1 MFGIIGI
8 VFLNVCVFGSF
19 LVGGGNLHP
28 FIHAAPIEGWCI
40 LGSAIGGMLIGNS
53 PDVVKAVMAGIGRC
67 FKGSKYHKDDYLNT
81 IFCVSKVM
89 KTLKSEGAVALEA
102 HIETPESS
110 AIFSEYPKLLAD
122 HALLHLITDTVRLMV
137 VSQGTLS
144 PMAVEEVMD
153 SAIKT
158 HHHDELKASDA
169 IGTLAGALPALGI
182 VSCVMGVVKTMDAID
197 QPPAILG
204 GLVGAALVGT
214 FIGVF
219 LAYGFF
225 EPFAKRLS
233 QIIEDEAC
241 MYGVVKQIIIG
252 TMHGH
257 PMPLILE
264 AARVCISHHNQPS
277 FAEVFDGLR
286 GK

>member
-1 MFGIIGI
+1 MFGVVGI
-8 VFLNVCVFGSF
+8 VVLLGTVFGGF
-19 LVGGGNLHP
+19 ILGGGSMAP
-28 FIHAAPIEGWCI
+28 IIHAAPIEGLII
-40 LGSAIGGMLIGNS
+40 LGSGIAGMLIGNS
-53 PDVVKAVMAGIGRC
+53 PDVIKAAFAGIGRT
-67 FKGSKYHKDDYLNT
+67 FSGSKYHKEDYLNT

-89 KTLKSEGAVALEA
+89 KTLKTEGAVALEA

-110 AIFSEYPKLLAD
+110 AIFSEYPKLLKD

-153 SAIKT
+153 NSIKT

-169 IGTLAGALPALGI
+169 LATLAGALPALGI
-182 VSCVMGVVKTMDAID
+182 VACVLGVVKTMDNID

-214 FIGVF
+214 FLGVF
-219 LAYGFF
+219 LAYGLV
-225 EPFAKRLS
+225 EPWAKRLV
-233 QIIEDEAC
+233 QIIDDEAC

-264 AARVCISHHNQPS
+264 AARVGIGHHNQPS

>member
-1 MFGIIGI
+1 MFGVIGL
-8 VFLNVCVFGSF
+8 VVLFGCVFGGYI
-19 LVGGGNLHP
+19 LGGGSMAP
-28 FIHAAPIEGWCI
+28 IIHAAPIEGLII
-40 LGSAIGGMLIGNS
+40 LGAGVGGLLMGNS
-53 PDVVKAVMAGIGRC
+53 PNVVKAVFAGIGRA
-67 FKGSKYHKDDYLNT
+67 FSGSKYKKEDYLNT
-81 IFCVSKVM
+81 IFCVSKIM
-89 KTLKSEGAVALEA
+89 KILKSEGPVALEA

-110 AIFSEYPKLLAD
+110 AIFSEYPKILKD

-144 PMAVEEVMD
+144 PFAMEEVMD
-153 SAIKT
+153 NSIKT

-169 IGTLAGALPALGI
+169 LLTLAGALPALGI
-182 VSCVMGVVKTMDAID
+182 VAAVLGVVKTMDNID

-214 FIGVF
+214 FLGVF
-219 LAYGFF
+219 LAYGLA
-225 EPFAKRLS
+225 EPWGKRLV
-233 QIIEDEAC
+233 QIIDDEAC

-264 AARVCISHHNQPS
+264 AARVGISHHNQPS

>member
-1 MFGIIGI
+1 MFGAIGL
-8 VFLNVCVFGSF
+8 VVLFGCVFGGF
-19 LVGGGNLHP
+19 ILAGGSMRP
-28 FIHAAPIEGWCI
+28 IIAAAPVETFII
-40 LGSAIGGMLIGNS
+40 LGAGIAGVLIGNS
-53 PDVVKAVMAGIGRC
+53 PDVVKALFVGIKRT
-67 FKGSKYHKDDYLNT
+67 FSGSKYKKEDYLNT

-89 KTLKSEGAVALEA
+89 KTLKTEGAVALEA

-110 AIFSEYPKLLAD
+110 AIFSEYPRLLKD

-153 SAIKT
+153 NSIKT
-158 HHHDELKASDA
+158 HHHDELKGAEA
-169 IGTLAGALPALGI
+169 LATLAGALPALGI
-182 VSCVMGVVKTMDAID
+182 VACVLGVVKTMDKID
-197 QPPAILG
+197 QPPAVLG
-204 GLVGAALVGT
+204 GLIGAALVGT
-214 FIGVF
+214 FLGVF
-219 LAYGFF
+219 MAYGLF
-225 EPFAKRLS
+225 EPWAKRLA
-233 QIIEDEAC
+233 QIIDDEAC

-264 AARVCISHHNQPS
+264 AARVGISHHNQPS

>member
-28 FIHAAPIEGWCI
+28 FVHAAPIEGWCI

>member
-1 MFGIIGI
+1 MVGIGGI
-8 VFLNVCVFGSF
+8 VFLLVCVFGSF
-19 LVGGGNLHP
+19 IVGGGNLHP

-40 LGSAIGGMLIGNS
+40 LGSGIGGMLIGNS
-53 PDVVKAVMAGIGRC
+53 MGTTKAVFAGIGRT
-67 FKGSKYHKDDYLNT
+67 FKGSKYHKEDYLNT

-102 HIETPESS
+102 HIEAPESS
-110 AIFSEYPKLLAD
+110 AIFSEYPKILHD
-122 HALLHLITDTVRLMV
+122 HALLHLICDTVRLMV

-153 SAIKT
+153 NAIKT
-158 HHHDELKASDA
+158 HHHDELKASTA

-225 EPFAKRLS
+225 EPFSKRLEE
-233 QIIEDEAC
+233 IINDEAA

-264 AARVCISHHNQPS
+264 GARVCISHHNQPS

>member
-1 MFGIIGI
+1 MVGIGGI
-8 VFLNVCVFGSF
+8 VFLLVCVFCSF
-19 LVGGGNLHP
+19 IVGGGNLHP

-40 LGSAIGGMLIGNS
+40 LGSGIGGMLIGNS
-53 PDVVKAVMAGIGRC
+53 MGTTKAVFAGIGRT
-67 FKGSKYHKDDYLNT
+67 FKGSKYHKEDYLNT

-102 HIETPESS
+102 HIEAPESS
-110 AIFSEYPKLLAD
+110 AIFSEYPKILHD
-122 HALLHLITDTVRLMV
+122 HALLHLICDTVRLMV

-153 SAIKT
+153 NAIKT
-158 HHHDELKASDA
+158 HHHDELKASTA

-225 EPFAKRLS
+225 EPFAKRLEE
-233 QIIEDEAC
+233 IINDEAA

-264 AARVCISHHNQPS
+264 GARVCISHHNQPS

>member
-1 MFGIIGI
+1 MVGIGGI
-8 VFLNVCVFGSF
+8 VFLLVCVFGSF
-19 LVGGGNLHP
+19 IVGGGNLHP

-40 LGSAIGGMLIGNS
+40 LGSGICGMLIGNS
-53 PDVVKAVMAGIGRC
+53 MGTTKAVFAGIGRT
-67 FKGSKYHKDDYLNT
+67 FKGSKYHKEDYLNT

-102 HIETPESS
+102 HIEAPESS
-110 AIFSEYPKLLAD
+110 AIFSEYPKILHD
-122 HALLHLITDTVRLMV
+122 HALLHLICDTVRLMV

-153 SAIKT
+153 NAIKT
-158 HHHDELKASDA
+158 HHHDELKASTA

-225 EPFAKRLS
+225 EPFAKRLEE
-233 QIIEDEAC
+233 IINDEAA

-264 AARVCISHHNQPS
+264 GARVCISHHNQPS

>member
-1 MFGIIGI
+1 MFGVIGL
-8 VFLNVCVFGSF
+8 VVLFACVFGGF
-19 LVGGGNLHP
+19 VLGGGSMAP
-28 FIHAAPIEGWCI
+28 IIHAAPIEGLII
-40 LGSAIGGMLIGNS
+40 LGSGVAGMLIGNS
-53 PDVVKAVMAGIGRC
+53 SDVVKATFAGIKRT
-67 FKGSKYHKDDYLNT
+67 FSGSKYKKEDYLDT

-89 KTLKSEGAVALEA
+89 KTLKTEGAVALEA

-110 AIFSEYPKLLAD
+110 AIFGEYPKLLKD

-153 SAIKT
+153 SSIKT
-158 HHHDELKASDA
+158 HHNDELKASDA
-169 IGTLAGALPALGI
+169 LSTLAGALPALGI
-182 VSCVMGVVKTMDAID
+182 VACVLGVVKTMDNID

-214 FIGVF
+214 FLGVF
-219 LAYGFF
+219 LAYGLF
-225 EPFAKRLS
+225 EPFSKRLV
-233 QIIEDEAC
+233 QIIDDEAC

-264 AARVCISHHNQPS
+264 AARVGISHHNRPS
-277 FAEVFDGLR
+277 FGEVFDGLR

>member
-1 MFGIIGI
+1 MGGIVGIIFVI
-8 VFLNVCVFGSF
+8 VCVFGSYI
-19 LVGGGNLHP
+19 VGGGTLGT

-40 LGSAIGGMLIGNS
+40 LGSAIGGMIIGNS
-53 PDVVKAVMAGIGRC
+53 PDVVKAVFAGIGRT
-67 FKGSKYHKDDYLNT
+67 FKGSKYKKQDYLNT

-89 KTLKSEGAVALEA
+89 KTLKSEGGVALEA

-110 AIFSEYPKLLAD
+110 TIFSEYPNILKD

-144 PMAVEEVMD
+144 PLAVEEVMD
-153 SAIKT
+153 AAIKT

-182 VSCVMGVVKTMDAID
+182 VSCVMGVVKTMDNID

-225 EPFAKRLS
+225 EPWAKRLA
-233 QIIEDEAC
+233 QIIEDESC
-241 MYGVVKQIIIG
+241 MYHVVKQIIIG

-264 AARVCISHHNQPS
+264 AARVAISHNNQPS
-277 FAEVFDGLR
+277 FADVFDGLR

>member
-1 MFGIIGI
+1 M
-8 VFLNVCVFGSF
+8 FGSF
-19 LVGGGNLHP
+19 IVGGGNLHP

-40 LGSAIGGMLIGNS
+40 FGSAIGGMLIGNS
-53 PDVVKAVMAGIGRC
+53 PDVVKAVAAGIGRC

-89 KTLKSEGAVALEA
+89 KTLKAEGAVALEA

-110 AIFSEYPKLLAD
+110 AIFSEYPKILAD

-153 SAIKT
+153 SSIKS

-225 EPFAKRLS
+225 EPFAKRLA

>member
-1 MFGIIGI
+1 MVGIAGI

-19 LVGGGNLHP
+19 LVGGGSLAP

-40 LGSAIGGMLIGNS
+40 LGSGIGGMLIGNS
-53 PDVVKAVMAGIGRC
+53 IGTTKAVFAGIGRT

-102 HIETPESS
+102 HIEAPESS
-110 AIFSEYPKLLAD
+110 AIFSEYPKILHD
-122 HALLHLITDTVRLMV
+122 HALLHLICDTVRLMV

-153 SAIKT
+153 NAIKT
-158 HHHDELKASDA
+158 HHHDELKASTA

-225 EPFAKRLS
+225 EPFAKRLEE
-233 QIIEDEAC
+233 IINDEAA

>member
-1 MFGIIGI
+1 MFGIAGI
-8 VFLNVCVFGSF
+8 VFLLISVFASF
-19 LVGGGNLHP
+19 VVGGGSLAP

-40 LGSAIGGMLIGNS
+40 LGAGIGGMLIGNS
-53 PDVVKAVMAGIGRC
+53 PDVVKAVFAGIGRT
-67 FKGSKYHKDDYLNT
+67 FKGSKYKKQDYLNT

-110 AIFSEYPKLLAD
+110 AIFSEYPNILKD

-153 SAIKT
+153 TAIKT
-158 HHHDELKASDA
+158 HHHDELKGSDA

-182 VSCVMGVVKTMDAID
+182 VSCVMGVVKTMEQID

-225 EPFAKRLS
+225 EPWAKRLA

-241 MYGVVKQIIIG
+241 MYHVVKQIIIG

-264 AARVCISHHNQPS
+264 AARVAISHHNQPS
-277 FAEVFDGLR
+277 FADVFDGLR

>member
-1 MFGIIGI
+1 MFGIFGV
-8 VFLNVCVFGSF
+8 VFLNVCVFASF
-19 LVGGGNLHP
+19 IVGGGSMAP

-40 LGSAIGGMLIGNS
+40 FGSALGGMFLGNS
-53 PDVVKAVMAGIGRC
+53 PDVVKAVFAGIART

-89 KTLKSEGAVALEA
+89 KTLKTEGAVALEA
-102 HIETPESS
+102 HIENPESS
-110 AIFSEYPKLLAD
+110 AIFGEYPKIIGD
-122 HALLHLITDTVRLMV
+122 HALLHLICDTVRLMV
-137 VSQGTLS
+137 VSQGTIS
-144 PMAVEEVMD
+144 TMAVEEIMD

-158 HHHDELKASDA
+158 HHHDELKASAA
-169 IGTLAGALPALGI
+169 ISTLAGALPALGI
-182 VSCVMGVVKTMDAID
+182 VSCVMGVVKTMDNID

-225 EPFAKRLS
+225 EPFAKRLE

-241 MYGVVKQIIIG
+241 MYGVVKQIIVG
-252 TMHGH
+252 TLHGH

>member
-1 MFGIIGI
+1 MFGLFGV
-8 VFLNVCVFGSF
+8 VFLLVCVFASF
-19 LVGGGNLHP
+19 VVGGGSLAP

-40 LGSAIGGMLIGNS
+40 LGAGIGGMLIGNS
-53 PDVVKAVMAGIGRC
+53 PDAVKAVFTGIGRT
-67 FKGSKYHKDDYLNT
+67 FKGSKYKKQDYLNT

-110 AIFSEYPKLLAD
+110 AIFSEYPNLLKD
-122 HALLHLITDTVRLMV
+122 HSLLHLITDTVRLMV

-153 SAIKT
+153 TAIKT
-158 HHHDELKASDA
+158 HHHDELKGADA
-169 IGTLAGALPALGI
+169 IATLAGALPALGI
-182 VSCVMGVVKTMDAID
+182 VACVMGVVKTMEQID
-197 QPPAILG
+197 QPPAVLG

-225 EPFAKRLS
+225 EPWRQLFYSWRFSSSRREGA
-233 QIIEDEAC
+233 
-241 MYGVVKQIIIG
+241 
-252 TMHGH
+252 
-257 PMPLILE
+257 
-264 AARVCISHHNQPS
+264 
-277 FAEVFDGLR
+277 
-286 GK
+286 

>member
-1 MFGIIGI
+1 MVGIGGI
-8 VFLNVCVFGSF
+8 VFLLVCVFGSF
-19 LVGGGNLHP
+19 IVGGGNLAP

-40 LGSAIGGMLIGNS
+40 LGSGIGGMLIGNS
-53 PDVVKAVMAGIGRC
+53 MGTTKAVFAGIGRT
-67 FKGSKYHKDDYLNT
+67 FKGSKYHKEDYLNT

-102 HIETPESS
+102 HIEAPESS
-110 AIFSEYPKLLAD
+110 AIFSEYPKILHD
-122 HALLHLITDTVRLMV
+122 HALLHLICDTVRLMV

-153 SAIKT
+153 NAIKT
-158 HHHDELKASDA
+158 HHHEELKASTA

-225 EPFAKRLS
+225 EPFAKRLEE
-233 QIIEDEAC
+233 IINDEAA

-264 AARVCISHHNQPS
+264 GARVCISHHNQPS